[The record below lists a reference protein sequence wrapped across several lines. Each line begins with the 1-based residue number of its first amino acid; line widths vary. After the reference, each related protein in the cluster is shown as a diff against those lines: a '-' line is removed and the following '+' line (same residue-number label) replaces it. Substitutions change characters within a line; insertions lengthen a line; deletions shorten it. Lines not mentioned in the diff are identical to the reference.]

1 MREDEIKEVKKSIKE
16 KIYGKDFNKNRSR
29 YYGLRVGDIVRR
41 HVGFSNEKKDNT
53 IYKVVQYGFGD
64 NNRIYL
70 KAPTGEIIKEV
81 AEWCT
86 IISKVEEIKK

>member
-1 MREDEIKEVKKSIKE
+1 MRDDEIKEVKRSIKE

-29 YYGLRVGDIVRR
+29 YYGLRVGDIVQRDMY
-41 HVGFSNEKKDNT
+41 GNDEKK
-53 IYKVVQYGFGD
+53 YKVIQYGFGD